1 MRGNGL
7 CVEIE
12 FASRII
18 VLDAVDRLVI
28 AALYA
33 YVCILYGGLAEW

>member
-18 VLDAVDRLVI
+18 ILDVVDGLVI
-28 AALYA
+28 ATLYV
-33 YVCILYGGLAEW
+33 YVCILHGGLAEW